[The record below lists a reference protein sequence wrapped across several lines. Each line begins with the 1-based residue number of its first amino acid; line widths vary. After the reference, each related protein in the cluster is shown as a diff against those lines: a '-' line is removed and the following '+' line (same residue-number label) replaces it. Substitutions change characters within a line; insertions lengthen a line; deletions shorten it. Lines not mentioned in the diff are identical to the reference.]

1 MKLDVFML
9 LFVTVFV
16 TFVTLGGWKHSM
28 KLTSY
33 FAKKPAT
40 ATTKAFWL
48 PRCWKPWATRRAWSR
63 WGWTAG
69 ATVTSSRKSLS
80 GAGGI
85 RSKQPNLGPL
95 AKCA

>member
-1 MKLDVFML
+1 MKLAVFML
-9 LFVTVFV
+9 LFVTVFD
-16 TFVTLGGWKHSM
+16 TFVTLAGWKPFT

-48 PRCWKPWATRRAWSR
+48 PRCWKPWATRHASWR

-69 ATVTSSRKSLS
+69 AIATSSRKSLS